1 MILIPAGEF
10 LMGNDPQQDEYATD
24 GERPQHRLYL
34 PIYDL
39 GKTPI
44 TNAQY
49 KEFVQATGLQAP
61 DGWTN
66 NTPPRGEEDYPVVVS
81 WYDARD
87 YGEWL
92 AEVTGKDYR
101 LPSEAEWEKGARGTD
116 GRIYPWG
123 DQWDATRCNSRE
135 SGVEN
140 TTSVHAYPQ
149 GASPYR
155 LLDMAGNVWEWTRSL
170 WGRNWERPDYRYPYR
185 PTDGRE
191 NIDAGQ
197 DVARVLRGAAFLRYR
212 WNVRCTFRNGDY
224 PSGRINDPV
233 SVGFRVV
240 VLPAS

>member
-1 MILIPAGEF
+1 M
-10 LMGNDPQQDEYATD
+10 
-24 GERPQHRLYL
+24 
-34 PIYDL
+34 PIYYL

-87 YGEWL
+87 YCEWL

-123 DQWDATRCNSRE
+123 NQWDATRCNSEERRIL
-135 SGVEN
+135 
-140 TTSVHAYPQ
+140 SVHAHPQ
-149 GASPYR
+149 GASPYGA
-155 LLDMAGNVWEWTRSL
+155 LDMAGNVWEWTRSL
-170 WGRNWERPDYRYPYR
+170 LGKYPY
-185 PTDGRE
+185 PTDQRERMLVENLKAPRTTVRVTRGGAFASGRMRVRC
-191 NIDAGQ
+191 AG
-197 DVARVLRGAAFLRYR
+197 RYR
-212 WNVRCTFRNGDY
+212 ELPDAPDLT
-224 PSGRINDPV
+224 
-233 SVGFRVV
+233 VGFRVV
-240 VLPAS
+240 MLPAS

>member
-1 MILIPAGEF
+1 
-10 LMGNDPQQDEYATD
+10 MGSDPQHDEDALD
-24 GERPQHRLYL
+24 REEPQHRLSLPGYYL
-34 PIYDL
+34 A
-39 GKTPI
+39 KTPV
-44 TNAQY
+44 TNMQY
-49 KEFVQATGLQAP
+49 RAFVLATGLEAP
-61 DGWTN
+61 YGWTDRA
-66 NTPPRGEEDYPVVVS
+66 PRRGEEDHPVVHVS
-81 WYDARD
+81 WYEAMD
-87 YGEWL
+87 YCQWL
-92 AEVTGKDYR
+92 SEVTGRGYG
-101 LPSEAEWEKGARGTD
+101 LPIEAEWEKGARGTD

-170 WGRNWERPDYRYPYR
+170 WGRNWEHPDYRYPYR

-212 WNVRCTFRNGDY
+212 WNVRCAFRNGDY

-233 SVGFRVV
+233 SVGLRVV